1 MNSEPVN
8 GYDYSK
14 EGDLLVNSK
23 DLIRAG
29 RLSEA
34 HRQLVEE
41 VKCSPADSDKR
52 TLLFQVLAFCG
63 EWEKAERHLEVLAAQ
78 DISAETGVQAY
89 KNLVHA
95 ERERLE
101 VLKLNSRPSCLPRT
115 PPYLE
120 TYYAAREKVIEKKTD
135 AATELFAQIDNQRP
149 IISGTVNGKDFIGF
163 KDTDTFLSLFLEAI
177 EYEHYV
183 WIPFES
189 IREIS
194 ISSPK
199 TLFDLLWIAA
209 RITTW
214 EGLSM
219 GCYLPVLYP
228 ESFLHGDDRV
238 KLGRMTDWTSLG
250 GPYSRGFG
258 QHIFQVGE
266 EEMPILEIR
275 DVLFKA
281 PDPAGN
287 NDEKSD

>member
-1 MNSEPVN
+1 MNPT
-8 GYDYSK
+8 
-14 EGDLLVNSK
+14 
-23 DLIRAG
+23 DLIMAG
-29 RLSEA
+29 RLTEA
-34 HRQLVEE
+34 RRQLVDE
-41 VKCSPADSDKR
+41 VRSSPADSGKR
-52 TLLFQVLAFCG
+52 TLLFQVLSFCG
-63 EWEKAERHLEVLAAQ
+63 EWEKAEHHLEVLAAQ
-78 DISAETGVQAY
+78 DSGTETGVQVY

-95 ERERLE
+95 ERQRME
-101 VLKLNSRPSCLPRT
+101 VLKLNSRPSCLPKS
-115 PPYLE
+115 PSYLE
-120 TYYAAREKVIEKKTD
+120 MYYTAWNKLVEKEIDKARE
-135 AATELFAQIDNQRP
+135 LFEQIDNQRP

-163 KDTDTFLSLFLEAI
+163 KDTDTFVSLFLEAI

-189 IREIS
+189 IRELS

-219 GCYLPVLYP
+219 GCYLPVLYL
-228 ESFLHGDDRV
+228 ESFLHEDDRV

-258 QHIFQVGE
+258 QHVFQIGE

-275 DVLFKA
+275 EVLFKD
-281 PDPAGN
+281 PDSSGN

>member
-1 MNSEPVN
+1 VS
-8 GYDYSK
+8 
-14 EGDLLVNSK
+14 SK

-34 HRQLVEE
+34 RRQLVEE
-41 VKCSPADSDKR
+41 IKSSPSDLGKR
-52 TLLFQVLAFCG
+52 TLLFQVLSFCG
-63 EWEKAERHLEVLAAQ
+63 EWEKAERHLDVLAVQ
-78 DISAETGVQAY
+78 DSLAETGMQVY
-89 KNLVHA
+89 KNLILA

-101 VLKLNSRPSCLPRT
+101 VLKLTSRPSFLPKI

-120 TYYAAREKVIEKKTD
+120 TYYAAWEKLIEKKTD
-135 AATELFAQIDNQRP
+135 TATELFAQIDNQRP

-238 KLGRMTDWTSLG
+238 KLGRVTDWTSLG

-258 QHIFQVGE
+258 QHVFQIGE

-275 DVLFKA
+275 EVLFKA
-281 PDPAGN
+281 HDPAGN
-287 NDEKSD
+287 NEKSD

>member
-1 MNSEPVN
+1 M
-8 GYDYSK
+8 
-14 EGDLLVNSK
+14 NSK
-23 DLIRAG
+23 DLIMAG

-41 VKCSPADSDKR
+41 VKCSPADSGKR

-63 EWEKAERHLEVLAAQ
+63 EWEKAEHHLEVLAAQ

-89 KNLVHA
+89 KNLILA

-101 VLKLNSRPSCLPRT
+101 VLKLNRRPSCLPK
-115 PPYLE
+115 PPSYLE
-120 TYYAAREKVIEKKTD
+120 MYYTAWNKLVEKEIDKARE
-135 AATELFAQIDNQRP
+135 LFEQIDNQRP
-149 IISGTVNGKDFIGF
+149 IISGTVNEKDFIGF
-163 KDTDTFLSLFLEAI
+163 KDTDTFVCMFLEAI

-189 IREIS
+189 IRELS

-199 TLFDLLWIAA
+199 TLLDLLWIAA

-219 GCYLPVLYP
+219 GCYLPVLYL
-228 ESFLHGDDRV
+228 ESFLHEDDRV

-258 QHIFQVGE
+258 QHVFQIGE
-266 EEMPILEIR
+266 AETPILEIR
-275 DVLFKA
+275 EVLFKA
-281 PDPAGN
+281 PDSSGN
-287 NDEKSD
+287 SDEKSD